1 MGETPRSMGRVMM
14 GFLCQSMAGKK
25 TLWQRHLGALA
36 QWPKTLYAAF
46 ASSALM
52 GTFATAAALP
62 CLAWFAIVIA
72 GSTSSSRHFVAT
84 TAHRVVIANGRP
96 IIAPLPHRVIAGSE
110 ATRQS
115 MQRLSFS
122 KCRSRLQD
130 CNWIAT
136 RPAGTRNDAYP
147 SLPHRQGSNAPS
159 PQPSP

>member
-1 MGETPRSMGRVMM
+1 LSINGR
-14 GFLCQSMAGKK
+14 QK

-52 GTFATAAALP
+52 GTFATAAP
-62 CLAWFAIVIA
+62 CPAWFVIVIA

-84 TAHRVVIANGRP
+84 TDHRVVIARS
-96 IIAPLPHRVIAGSE
+96 ARW
-110 ATRQS
+110 QS

-136 RPAGTRNDAYP
+136 RPAGTRNDERGKVA
-147 SLPHRQGSNAPS
+147 PHCPALAQ
-159 PQPSP
+159 